1 MCLIL
6 ISELIALIQGIH
18 MISSLLWWSTT
29 FVIIFVIRPAN
40 RTGSLAIV
48 LPKIRRVIILSST
61 ISIVSGLILFG
72 WLFNFSIQTL
82 AITTTKSI
90 LILIFGP
97 LSLIVYYHILLG
109 TRTRLFNPKSN
120 MHKEMVLVK
129 ILPYLMFSLL
139 TTTMI
144 SMVIASSIVLF

>member
-1 MCLIL
+1 
-6 ISELIALIQGIH
+6 
-18 MISSLLWWSTT
+18 MIFSLLWWSAT
-29 FVIIFVIRPAN
+29 FVVIFVIRPAN

-48 LPKIRRVIILSST
+48 LPKMRKLIILAST

-72 WLFNFSIQTL
+72 LLFNFNIQTL
-82 AITTTKSI
+82 VITTKSI

-97 LSLIVYYHILLG
+97 LSLIVYYHILHG

-120 MHKEMVLVK
+120 MHKGMVLVK
-129 ILPYLMFSLL
+129 IIPYLMFGLL

-144 SMVIASSIVLF
+144 SMVIASSMILS